1 MPKCKA
7 ACHAARQARGGLGL
21 ALRPRLPIARCE
33 ARLLPKQLTA
43 VRGGFEL
50 APLGPALTSL
60 ERKAAYTTRLAE
72 LGAA

>member
-1 MPKCKA
+1 M
-7 ACHAARQARGGLGL
+7 
-21 ALRPRLPIARCE
+21 ALRPACAYSALRSE
-33 ARLLPKQLTA
+33 AAAHKQLTA

>member
-1 MPKCKA
+1 M
-7 ACHAARQARGGLGL
+7 

-60 ERKAAYTTRLAE
+60 ERKAAYTTLLAE